1 MFTQKRSFCLFL
13 LIAMSASCLEAGW
26 RDWPVLNQFF
36 RSNVAA
42 AAAAPAPQPARKPQ
56 QGFISSLLNPFL
68 YAKAW
73 VHEKWVRRTYVPRDL
88 EYANPQTAKA
98 LANQSKALLLFP
110 ACNVDGVTRSQAYHA
125 QNPPLNIPQHD
136 LDCLQSAFSQYKVAL
151 MMEKPWN
158 YGAGIPQNFGPLV
171 QCREH
176 VLLNALCK
184 NQVFF
189 QLEPLNPGVPY
200 PIRAYDFSSPRQ
212 IKTSEK
218 GRKYNLCGVVTSRHQ
233 GNQLL
238 SATTTD
244 LLLKVMQAYARF
256 SRDFI
261 GRQIKYPVTGYED
274 GVQQPK
280 AFNAGILFGGGQL
293 QLGPQFILCQLQAAR
308 GGQSQGGQA
317 QVATGMQQPSGQ
329 IGLNQTPP
337 PVLTQPPLLIR
348 FAQPP
353 ASAVAAAAAAA
364 SVQPAMLPDA
374 EGIPVAPVGESGD
387 EQEFP
392 SDEAAR
398 RDDARN
404 NYLGA
409 PLDADGEEFFGDGD
423 DFAGGDE

>member
-26 RDWPVLNQFF
+26 RDWPVLNRFF

-42 AAAAPAPQPARKPQ
+42 AAVAPAPQPARQPQ

-189 QLEPLNPGVPY
+189 QLEPLKPGVPY

-212 IKTSEK
+212 IKTSGK

-280 AFNAGILFGGGQL
+280 AFNAGRLLGHGRL
-293 QLGPQFILCQLQAAR
+293 RLGPSFIDLQAAR

-364 SVQPAMLPDA
+364 AAASVQQA
-374 EGIPVAPVGESGD
+374 EEDVPVAPVSVRGGAPV
-387 EQEFP
+387 FP
-392 SDEAAR
+392 SVAAAR
-398 RDDARN
+398 ISDARN